1 MRGLQNAI
9 AAASRPL
16 GLQRMRNHNSSLA
29 VGGRSDGAA
38 RGFGAN
44 RELPTS
50 GLTKMPNV
58 RKSSIAISIVL
69 AGFTLFVIYS
79 LLNIS
84 PVSVVES
91 HLQRSGDQV
100 CVVGEL
106 SNASR
111 NPAPIDLEV
120 HYFDSAGR
128 AIGQNMVSLDAVPG
142 RHEFRTPPMM
152 LGGVSAFSL
161 YLNHGRNPYG
171 N

>member
-1 MRGLQNAI
+1 MMGV
-9 AAASRPL
+9 
-16 GLQRMRNHNSSLA
+16 RN
-29 VGGRSDGAA
+29 
-38 RGFGAN
+38 
-44 RELPTS
+44 
-50 GLTKMPNV
+50 
-58 RKSSIAISIVL
+58 SSIAIFIVL

-79 LLNIS
+79 LFNVS

-91 HLQRSGDQV
+91 HLQRRGDQV

-111 NPAPIDLEV
+111 HPAAIDLEV

-128 AIGQNMVSLDAVPG
+128 ALGQNTMSLDAIPG
-142 RHEFRTPPMM
+142 RREFRTPPMM